1 MARLGQEVTVK
12 RLHRNGLNGPV
23 ELLPENPAYEPIVVP
38 VGTRDFHI
46 EGIGVGL
53 IRQRP
58 PR

>member
-1 MARLGQEVTVK
+1 
-12 RLHRNGLNGPV
+12 
-23 ELLPENPAYEPIVVP
+23 VP